1 MFVAGHLVESLE
13 QAPGGGQRRVDL
25 HCALVGFDR
34 ARRILEHDVAVAA
47 LLVQEAPARVMAL
60 QLLQGS
66 ERIRGPMRVPQPE
79 RQQVQDIPVLRIRPA
94 QGRGGLHRLGEVPL
108 LEQST
113 NPLDLGLDSTG
124 RQRR

>member
-1 MFVAGHLVESLE
+1 M
-13 QAPGGGQRRVDL
+13 
-25 HCALVGFDR
+25 
-34 ARRILEHDVAVAA
+34 AA

-66 ERIRGPMRVPQPE
+66 ERIRGPMRVPQSE

>member
-1 MFVAGHLVESLE
+1 
-13 QAPGGGQRRVDL
+13 
-25 HCALVGFDR
+25 
-34 ARRILEHDVAVAA
+34 
-47 LLVQEAPARVMAL
+47 MAL

-66 ERIRGPMRVPQPE
+66 ERIGGPMRVPQSE

-94 QGRGGLHRLGEVPL
+94 QGRSGLHRLGEVPL
-108 LEQST
+108 LEQNT